1 MKSVFVLIL
10 LAATAAFSAA
20 SISTVYKSSLIRV
33 SSYGCQEGYSSKGT
47 LDYDARG
54 AINKSKTDA
63 AQANCSINVGP
74 FEGSYRIDAVARA
87 TNSANNKTVT
97 CKLIE
102 VENMSGDILAK
113 YPNSAFVSR
122 GSKGLLTWR
131 DIESLSSE
139 SVLNLVCDLP
149 AQTGLIGISVTSEDY

>member
-20 SISTVYKSSLIRV
+20 SISTVYYQSVRI
-33 SSYGCQEGYSSKGT
+33 SSYGCQEGYGSEGT

-63 AQANCSINVGP
+63 AQANCAINVGP
-74 FEGSYRIDAVARA
+74 SEGSYRIDVVARA

-102 VENMSGDILAK
+102 VESMSGDILVK

-149 AQTGLIGISVTSEDY
+149 AQTGLIGISVTGEDY